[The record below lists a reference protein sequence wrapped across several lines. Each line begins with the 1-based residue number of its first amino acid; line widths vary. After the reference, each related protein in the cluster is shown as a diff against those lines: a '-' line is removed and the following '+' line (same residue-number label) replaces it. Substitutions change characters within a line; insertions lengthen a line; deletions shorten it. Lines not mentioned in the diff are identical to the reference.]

1 MKGIV
6 FNAAEKAVTSLLGAD
21 VWDDLL
27 DAAGSDGVYTALG
40 SYPDDELLAIVMAA
54 SEATGH
60 HPADVQRLVGRH
72 ALEHLVSAAPDLVDT
87 NGCVFD
93 FLASVHEIIHIEVKK
108 LSPDATPPDLIPE
121 RLSPE
126 LLQLTYR
133 SERGLSA
140 LAEGLIL
147 GAGDLFEQPLA
158 VSVPTEQ
165 PTAGSTA
172 IHVRR
177 LDP

>member
-6 FNAAEKAVTSLLGAD
+6 FNAAEKAVTSLMGAD
-21 VWDDLL
+21 TWDDLL

-40 SYPDDELLAIVMAA
+40 TYPDEDLLALVMAA

-60 HPADVQRLVGRH
+60 SPADVQRLIGRH
-72 ALEHLVSAAPDLVDT
+72 ALEHLIPAVADLVDT
-87 NGCVFD
+87 DGSVFD

-108 LSPDATPPDLIPE
+108 LSPDARPPDLVPE
-121 RLSPE
+121 LLATD

-147 GAGDLFEQPLA
+147 GAGDIFAQPVI
-158 VSVPTEQ
+158 VSVPDDLQSDGETV
-165 PTAGSTA
+165 
-172 IHVRR
+172 IHVHRVG
-177 LDP
+177 P

>member
-6 FNAAEKAVTSLLGAD
+6 FNAAEKAVTSLMGAD

-27 DAAGSDGVYTALG
+27 ESAGADGVYTALG
-40 SYPDDELLAIVMAA
+40 SYPDNELIAIVMAA

-60 HPADVQRLVGRH
+60 SPSDVQRLIGRH
-72 ALEHLVSAAPDLVDT
+72 ALEHLTSSVNDLVDLT
-87 NGCVFD
+87 GSVFD
-93 FLASVHEIIHIEVKK
+93 FLASVHDIIHIEVKK
-108 LSPDATPPDLIPE
+108 LSPDATPPDLVPE
-121 RLSPE
+121 RLGPG

-147 GAGDLFEQPLA
+147 GAGDLFEQP
-158 VSVPTEQ
+158 VEVTVPEHLQAEGATV
-165 PTAGSTA
+165 
-172 IHVRR
+172 IHVHL

>member
-21 VWDDLL
+21 AWDDLL

-40 SYPDDELLAIVMAA
+40 SYPDDELVAIVMAA

-60 HPADVQRLVGRH
+60 DPGDVQRLVGRH
-72 ALEHLVSAAPDLVDT
+72 ALEHLVSAVPDLVDT
-87 NGCVFD
+87 TGCVFD

-121 RLSPE
+121 RLAPD

-147 GAGDLFEQPLA
+147 GAGDLFAQPLE
-158 VSVPTEQ
+158 VRVPVEEQ
-165 PTAGSTA
+165 TAGTTV
-172 IHVRR
+172 IRVRR